1 MFQAKADNEILILD
15 DKQRKIEEEIRRLT
29 DKLPDLDDFEEI
41 KKLQKEISKKKEELK
56 EIQESRLNVLKNLR

>member
-15 DKQRKIEEEIRRLT
+15 DKQQKIEEEIRRLT

-56 EIQESRLNVLKNLR
+56 EIRESRSNVLKNLR

>member
-56 EIQESRLNVLKNLR
+56 EIRESRLNVLKNLR

>member
-1 MFQAKADNEILILD
+1 MFQAESDNVILILD
-15 DKQRKIEEEIRRLT
+15 EKQQKIEEEIRRLT

-56 EIQESRLNVLKNLR
+56 EIRESRLNVLKNLR

>member
-15 DKQRKIEEEIRRLT
+15 DKQQKIEEEIRRLT

-56 EIQESRLNVLKNLR
+56 EIRESRLNVLKNLR